1 MQMKELNALELHYL
15 LKELNL
21 LVGGK
26 IDQIYQPEKKELLL
40 SFHIPS
46 VGKKL
51 LRIKVP
57 NYLYLTEFRGDM
69 PETPA
74 DYCIFLRRRL
84 INARLR
90 EISQQGFERV
100 VELMFEKADSKFYM
114 IIELFS
120 KGNVVL
126 CDDKHVIISPL
137 EIQKWK
143 DRTIM
148 PKLAFKFPQR
158 DNNFLTLTF
167 EQLANIVEKSDKENI
182 VKTIAIELGLG
193 GTYAEELCLIAGI
206 DKSKK
211 KIDDKE
217 VKSLFKAVEQIREM
231 VISPCIIGDA
241 VTPFALIRNKSEAC
255 ETAGSYNEALDKILS
270 VEKKGEI
277 KEKGDS
283 GYQKK
288 VAELKRI
295 IGQQEL
301 KLKQAEKSIT
311 EDKQKAELI
320 YEHYQKIDLLLSEMK
335 KAREKHSFKEIKEML
350 KNSKLVKEINEKDKT
365 ITIEI

>member
-1 MQMKELNALELHYL
+1 MKEMNALELHYL
-15 LKELNL
+15 LSELKV

-26 IDQIYQPEKKELLL
+26 IDQIYQPEKKELLF

-46 VGKKL
+46 VGKKI
-51 LRIKVP
+51 LRVKVP
-57 NYLYLTEFRGDM
+57 NFLYLTEFKGGM

-84 INARLR
+84 ENARLR
-90 EISQQGFERV
+90 EISQKGFERV
-100 VELMFEKADSKFYM
+100 VEFSFEKAESKFYL

-120 KGNVVL
+120 KGNVIL
-126 CDDKHVIISPL
+126 CDDKHMIISPL

-148 PKLAFKFPQR
+148 PKLPFKFPER
-158 DNNFLTLTF
+158 ENNFLTLTF
-167 EQLANIVEKSDKENI
+167 EELVDIVEKSDKENI

-193 GTYAEELCLIAGI
+193 GAYAEELCLMAGI
-206 DKSKK
+206 DKAKK

-217 VKSLFKAVEQIREM
+217 VKFLFKAVEAMRSQEIK
-231 VISPCIIGDA
+231 PCIYGDTI
-241 VTPFALIRNKSEAC
+241 TPFEMLRHKAEAC
-255 ETAGSYNEALDKILS
+255 ETAASYNEALDKVLS

-277 KEKGDS
+277 REKGDS
-283 GYQKK
+283 AYQKK

-295 IGQQEL
+295 ISQQEL
-301 KLKQAEKSIT
+301 KVKQIEAGIG
-311 EDKQKAELI
+311 EDKRKGELI
-320 YEHYQKIDLLLSEMK
+320 YENYQKIDLLLKEMK
-335 KAREKHSFKEIKEML
+335 KAREKHSFKEIKEIL

-365 ITIEI
+365 VTIDL